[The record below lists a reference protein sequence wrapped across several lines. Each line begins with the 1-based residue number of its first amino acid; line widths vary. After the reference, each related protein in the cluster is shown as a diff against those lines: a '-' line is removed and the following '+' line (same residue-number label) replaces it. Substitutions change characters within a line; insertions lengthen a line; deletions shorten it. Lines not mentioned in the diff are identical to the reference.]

1 MATLMHAPR
10 TGEQIRLIIEL
21 RWRMFRNGLRESSAK
36 LHAAVAI
43 LLSLLWAALAMGPG
57 IAFVFGGHLLVR
69 HNQTQWLLLL
79 LWGISLFWQ
88 LFPIFAMQS
97 TPDLDTHSLLRFPVR
112 FSAFFLLSLAYGLA
126 GPAEL
131 TGIFWHA
138 CLGVGIV
145 SARPDLIG
153 WTALVLGISVL
164 MNLLFSRM
172 TYSWLD
178 RIMAKRRVR
187 EILFVIV
194 MLCAVSVQFTMRRW
208 HEEILRFFQRGSLIW
223 SALPPGRAAAAL
235 VSFIGGRIG
244 DALAATAI
252 LALYAAVFGGLFAYR
267 LRAQYLGEDL
277 GESPAPAARKVKV
290 KRPAVQAK
298 TAAPAAATDRPGLVA
313 GPVAAVFMKEIRYFY
328 RNTILLW
335 QFGFPLI
342 FVVFICLTRVGANG
356 SLSAGRIFSLGQ
368 WLYPAAAG
376 YIFLGLMQICPNSLA
391 FDQAGVQLF
400 FTAPVKFRDV
410 MLGKNLFHALT
421 IAVEVLL
428 LWGIVTVFGLP
439 PRVPIL
445 LATWTGMGFC
455 LLIYF
460 TINNWLSLKYPR
472 RFEFG
477 VRRQRIS
484 QLSMLISLGALLA
497 ILAVIAAVVAIVGWL
512 ADIWFVPVAL
522 AAMSAA
528 ALAVYRTGIKA
539 TTRQAMEER
548 EAILKE
554 LAR

>member
-1 MATLMHAPR
+1 MMRAPR
-10 TGEQIRLIIEL
+10 TGEQIRLIMEL

-36 LHAAVAI
+36 LHAAGAI

-57 IAFVFGGHLLVR
+57 IALVIGGRLLVL
-69 HNQTQWLLLL
+69 HNQTQWFLLL

-88 LFPIFAMQS
+88 LFPILSLQQ
-97 TPDLDTHSLLRFPVR
+97 TPDLDTRSLLRFPVR
-112 FSAFFLLSLAYGLA
+112 FPAFFLLSLAYGLA

-131 TGIFWHA
+131 AGIFWHA

-153 WTALVLGISVL
+153 WTALVLGISVV

-172 TYSWLD
+172 TYSWFD

-187 EILFVIV
+187 EVLFVIV
-194 MLCAVSVQFTMRRW
+194 MLCAVLLQFTVRRW

-235 VSFIGGRIG
+235 VSLIVGRLG
-244 DALAATAI
+244 DAVAATAI
-252 LALYAAVFGGLFAYR
+252 LALYAAAFGGLFAYR

-277 GESPAPAARKVKV
+277 GESPAPAAHKPNTR
-290 KRPAVQAK
+290 RLAAQAK
-298 TAAPAAATDRPGLVA
+298 TAATATATDRPGLVT
-313 GPVAAVFMKEIRYFY
+313 GPVAAVFMKEVRYLY
-328 RNTILLW
+328 RNTMLLMSCAM
-335 QFGFPLI
+335 PLI
-342 FVVFICLTRVGANG
+342 MVVLVYMTRLGANG
-356 SLSAGRIFSLGQ
+356 PRGTGRIFSLGE

-376 YIFLGLMQICPNSLA
+376 YIFLGLMQLCPNSLA
-391 FDQAGVQLF
+391 YDQAGVQLF

-421 IAVEVLL
+421 VAIEALL
-428 LWGIVTVFGLP
+428 LWGIVALFGFS
-439 PRVPIL
+439 PRLSIL
-445 LATWTGMGFC
+445 LATWTGMLFC
-455 LLIYF
+455 LMIYF
-460 TINNWLSLKYPR
+460 TISNWLSLTYPR

-484 QLSMLISLGALLA
+484 QISMLISLGAFLA
-497 ILAVIAAVVAIVGWL
+497 IMLVIATVVAIVSWL
-512 ADIWFVPVAL
+512 LAIWLVPVVL

-528 ALAVYRTGIKA
+528 AFAVYRIGIAA
-539 TTRQAMEER
+539 TSRQAMEQR

-554 LAR
+554 LVR